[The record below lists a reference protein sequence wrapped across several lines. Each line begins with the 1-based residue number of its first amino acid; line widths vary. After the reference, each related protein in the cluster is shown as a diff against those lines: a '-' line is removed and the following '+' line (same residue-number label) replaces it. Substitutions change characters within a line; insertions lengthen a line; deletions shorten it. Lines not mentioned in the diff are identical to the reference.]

1 MKGFIYCNSKVYPDD
16 EYCALMTVYRD
27 LLTAIKT
34 MTVGDCIGVDE
45 LYFRDGA
52 IFALFLNECCAE
64 GEITFIMRVN
74 KGFLIQY
81 NYSTYVFT
89 KSYNLFM
96 NSNFASVSNAEAKSW
111 IREKASPTRKY
122 RNQYWNIV
130 STLLGKVHKETN
142 EQINQFIERKTE
154 NIVLD
159 LDRHPF
165 YRLSI
170 EEEIEFIPLEMVW
183 RNDDIVIYCDSMPP
197 IVLGE
202 RDEEIE

>member
-52 IFALFLNECCAE
+52 ILALFLNECCAE

-81 NYSTYVFT
+81 TSQMLRQNHGFAKRLLLRASIGTNIGILYLLFSERFI
-89 KSYNLFM
+89 KKQMNKLINL
-96 NSNFASVSNAEAKSW
+96 
-111 IREKASPTRKY
+111 
-122 RNQYWNIV
+122 
-130 STLLGKVHKETN
+130 
-142 EQINQFIERKTE
+142 
-154 NIVLD
+154 
-159 LDRHPF
+159 
-165 YRLSI
+165 
-170 EEEIEFIPLEMVW
+170 
-183 RNDDIVIYCDSMPP
+183 
-197 IVLGE
+197 
-202 RDEEIE
+202 